1 MFQRMRLPKWT
12 ALLAALAIA
21 PAARGGDIN
30 NVTLSGSTLDVI
42 TADRA
47 GMVIDYDALDL
58 INVTLTDIDG
68 QVTDSDRARLF
79 VADGD
84 PVPADRSSV
93 IEDLDLATG
102 INNPESI
109 TVDFNSPIIN
119 SAGSDLIL
127 FDWGTDDPISITIN
141 GVTHNYG
148 SAAYDNEPGGSLI
161 TDIYRSSTSVNSV
174 SDLESDS
181 YSQVGGSESGQ
192 TALGIDLSDFGL
204 ALNQTAVTVRID
216 DNTPSASSMDP
227 LAVVGMSKVGGLVD
241 DFEQDYSGTNNIDN
255 QSGWTVTAD
264 VSEVNQV
271 TVFDPTLG
279 GSTFV
284 NNRVLQISEEAQN
297 IYHDALI
304 KDGLTGVLQFDI
316 YNPDA
321 DTSGDPDSNSPD
333 VSFGMS
339 TLSSPNDG
347 GDFGPLVR
355 INQTNLQVYDGGF
368 KTVLTSS
375 FAEDTWYTIRMLI
388 DNLNDTYQVYIK
400 GGTFADFT
408 LLNASG
414 DETFAFRSGAGAN
427 DLQNFYVR
435 TNGAHDGD
443 IVYLDDV
450 FVLIPTPAALP
461 GGLMLI
467 TLLAGRR
474 RRG

>member
-109 TVDFNSPIIN
+109 TVDFNSPIVN

-204 ALNQTAVTVRID
+204 ALNQSAVTVRID
-216 DNTPSASSMDP
+216 DNTAAASSMDP

-241 DFEQDYSGTNNIDN
+241 DFEQDYGGTNNIDGG
-255 QSGWTVTAD
+255 SGWTANGG
-264 VSEVNQV
+264 VSQV
-271 TVFDPTLG
+271 TVFDPTFATPN
-279 GSTFV
+279 SFV
-284 NNRVLQISEEAQN
+284 DNRVLLAAEDAQN
-297 IYHDALI
+297 IFHAAQI
-304 KDGLTGVLQFDI
+304 SDGLTGFLQFDV

-321 DTSGDPDSNSPD
+321 DTSGDPDSNTPD
-333 VSFGMS
+333 LNIGLTTQATPDEAADMAAM
-339 TLSSPNDG
+339 
-347 GDFGPLVR
+347 VR
-355 INQTNLQVYDGGF
+355 VVGTNLQVYDGGF

-375 FAEDTWYTIRMLI
+375 FAEDTWYTIRI
-388 DNLNDTYQVYIK
+388 AVDNLNDIYQVYIK

-414 DETFAFRSGAGAN
+414 DDTFAFRSGAGAN
-427 DLQNFYVR
+427 DLVNFYVR
-435 TNGAHDGD
+435 TNGGHDGD
-443 IVYLDDV
+443 IAYLDNV